1 MTMPSLVAFRLCLRV
16 GGVQR
21 EERLDLPAL
30 TSVHFDQ
37 DSFCFG
43 NSDISQLVMRS
54 ATPQRESLLDL
65 PKLAKLATDEDSYT
79 FCYPHHV
86 ILEGVSSRPE

>member
-1 MTMPSLVAFRLCLRV
+1 MTMPSLAAFRLCLRV
-16 GGVQR
+16 GGAQR

-37 DSFCFG
+37 NSFSFG
-43 NSDISQLVMRS
+43 NSDISQLIMRS
-54 ATPQRESLLDL
+54 AARQCESWLDL

-86 ILEGVSSRPE
+86 ILEGVSSLPE